1 MTLTAQGPTITVVL
15 IGEVVNTID
24 LTQWKDSKLIPESS
38 EMPKWLQG
46 KPWAEMP
53 NKGRIG
59 FQSRHA
65 VAGIEFRKVKLL
77 RLW

>member
-15 IGEVVNTID
+15 KGKVVNAID
-24 LTQWKDSKLIPESS
+24 LTQWKEGKINPDAS

-46 KPWAEMP
+46 KPWTEMP
-53 NKGRIG
+53 TKGRIG
-59 FQSRHA
+59 FQGRHA
-65 VAGIEFRKVKLL
+65 GAGIQFRKVKLL